1 MKYPVTY
8 FLLLPITCCLLLVAC
23 YSPRYVYGPAATNVP
38 AFSKK
43 GDSKLAAFYSNSTF
57 GGRDV
62 KKFYGYGFDAQAAYA
77 LNDHWLVLL
86 NQSNR
91 YEKNSGDLATYSLDS
106 NSIRYKRTMTEIGGG
121 YFRAVKDS
129 SKLYVQLTGGIGFG
143 RFSLDDN
150 GKNAANQYYNRHH
163 QTGVTKFFIQPALQ
177 LRYSKNFNTSF
188 ASRFVVLWYH
198 SIKTN
203 YTAAEQKKYL
213 LDDLTTSPR
222 TFWEPAVINSFS
234 FKKFSAIQFE
244 IQFGF
249 AALISH
255 RFIDYRSVNISA
267 GAVVDVF
274 KLGKKR
280 K

>member
-1 MKYPVTY
+1 M
-8 FLLLPITCCLLLVAC
+8 LLFPIACCQLLSAC
-23 YSPRYVYGPAATNVP
+23 YSPRHVYSPAATNVP
-38 AFSKK
+38 VFSKK

-57 GGRDV
+57 GGREI

-77 LNDHWLVLL
+77 LSKHWLVLL

-91 YEKNSGDLATYSLDS
+91 YEKNSGDLATYSSDS
-106 NSIRYKRTMTEIGGG
+106 NTIKYKRTITEIGGG
-121 YFRAVKDS
+121 YFGAIKDS
-129 SKLYVQLTGGIGFG
+129 SKLYVQLTGGIGIGKFL
-143 RFSLDDN
+143 LDET
-150 GKNAANQYYNRHH
+150 GKTAANQYYTRYH
-163 QTGVTKFFIQPALQ
+163 QTRVTKFFIQPALQ

-203 YTAAEQKKYL
+203 YTATEQDAYL
-213 LDDLTTSPR
+213 LDDLSTSPR

-234 FKKFSAIQFE
+234 FKKLPALQFE

-267 GAVVDVF
+267 GVVADIV
-274 KLGKKR
+274 KLGKKH